1 MSMGV
6 VSAVEWMPVES
17 GLFSSA
23 AYRANVRQLYLRFHD
38 GKIYRFFDCP
48 VAVYNEFVG
57 AASKGRY
64 FSHQIRNHF
73 RYEMVRRGNSGN
85 RHCASPQ
92 PCLAEQLRA
101 SVVLA
106 KARAV
111 QQRDITQAAGAQE
124 GQVSTATRS
133 PSRWSKVRQFL
144 NADIGQAGKDTRQI
158 LADGNPQA
166 AAAFRDR

>member
-1 MSMGV
+1 MGV

-23 AYRANVRQLYLRFHD
+23 AYRASVRQLYLRFQD

-48 VAVYNEFVG
+48 VTVYNEFVA

-64 FSHQIRNHF
+64 FSQQIRNHF
-73 RYEMVRRGNSGN
+73 RYEMVRRGSI
-85 RHCASPQ
+85 RHCVSPE

-101 SVVLA
+101 SVLLA

-111 QQRDITQAAGAQE
+111 PQRDVTQAAGARRNE
-124 GQVSTATRS
+124 CAE
-133 PSRWSKVRQFL
+133 
-144 NADIGQAGKDTRQI
+144 
-158 LADGNPQA
+158 
-166 AAAFRDR
+166 

>member
-23 AYRANVRQLYLRFHD
+23 AYRASVRQLYLRFQD

-48 VAVYNEFVG
+48 VAAYNEFLG

-64 FSHQIRNHF
+64 FSQQIRNHF

-101 SVVLA
+101 SIVLA

-124 GQVSTATRS
+124 G
-133 PSRWSKVRQFL
+133 
-144 NADIGQAGKDTRQI
+144 AGFNGCAQPRP
-158 LADGNPQA
+158 LE
-166 AAAFRDR
+166 

>member
-23 AYRANVRQLYLRFHD
+23 AYRASVRQLYLRFHD

-48 VAVYNEFVG
+48 VTVYTEFIA
-57 AASKGRY
+57 AASKASY
-64 FSHQIRNHF
+64 FSRQIRNHF

-85 RHCASPQ
+85 RHCARPQ

-106 KARAV
+106 KARSV
-111 QQRDITQAAGAQE
+111 QPRNMTQAAGAPE
-124 GQVSTATRS
+124 G
-133 PSRWSKVRQFL
+133 
-144 NADIGQAGKDTRQI
+144 AGFNGYAQPKP
-158 LADGNPQA
+158 LAFG
-166 AAAFRDR
+166 